1 MHQLRHVPE
10 GVFCRCHAAG
20 DETVYVK
27 EENCVGCGGC
37 LSVCPVTGTIEMKQ
51 V

>member
-1 MHQLRHVPE
+1 MCLKVCFSDAMQQ
-10 GVFCRCHAAG
+10 G

-37 LSVCPVTGTIEMKQ
+37 LSVCPVDGTIELNPY
-51 V
+51 